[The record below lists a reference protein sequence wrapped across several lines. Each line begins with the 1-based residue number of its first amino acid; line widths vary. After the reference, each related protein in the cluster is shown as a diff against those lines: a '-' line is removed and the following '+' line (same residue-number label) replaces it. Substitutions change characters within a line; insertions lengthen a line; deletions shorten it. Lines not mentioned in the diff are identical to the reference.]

1 LVTEGGETRSRLI
14 PSQARYFRT
23 SRILEVIRMSTSA
36 TAKVP
41 APEKPGVPPR
51 YGALDRYFKISER
64 GSSLSREIRGG
75 FATFF
80 AMAYIIVLN
89 PIILGSAKDMYGHQ
103 LDNGQLV
110 TATALT
116 AAFTTLLMGVIGNVP
131 IALAAGLG
139 VNTVVALQLA
149 PRMSWPD
156 AMGMVVLAGFVVML
170 LVASGLRER
179 VMAAVPFGLRKGI
192 AIGIGLFIMLIG
204 LVDSG
209 FVSRIPDAAHTTVP
223 LQLGADGHL
232 NGWPVLVFVLGVLL
246 TLALLVRK
254 VPGAILISIVA
265 MTVVAVI
272 INAVAHVPSWGL
284 TTPKWPG
291 NPVSSPDFGLVGQV
305 SLFGG
310 FHKVGVLNGVLFV
323 FTVLLSSFFDA
334 MGTIMGIGDEAKLTN
349 AEGQM
354 PGINKVLFVD
364 GIAVAAGGATS
375 SSGTTCFVESTAGV
389 GEGARTG
396 FANIVTGLLFAAALF
411 LTPVATMV
419 PSQAATPALLA
430 VGFLILAGSIREI
443 DWSDFTIAVPAFVT
457 MLMMPFT
464 YSITNGIG
472 MGFITFVV
480 LRLAT
485 GRAREIPA
493 AMYVVSAV
501 FAFYYLMPALGLT

>member
-1 LVTEGGETRSRLI
+1 
-14 PSQARYFRT
+14 
-23 SRILEVIRMSTSA
+23 MSPSA
-36 TAKVP
+36 TAPVDAKQP
-41 APEKPGVPPR
+41 PSSPEPKSG
-51 YGALDRYFKISER
+51 LDRFFKISER
-64 GSSLSREIRGG
+64 GSTVPREIRGG
-75 FATFF
+75 LATFF

-103 LDNGQLV
+103 LDGSELV

-116 AAFTTLLMGVIGNVP
+116 AAFSTLLMGVIGNVP

-170 LVASGLRER
+170 LVATGLRER
-179 VMAAVPFGLRKGI
+179 VMSAVPIGLRKGI

-223 LQLGADGHL
+223 LQLGATGQL
-232 NGWPVLVFVLGVLL
+232 NGWPVLIFVLGVLL
-246 TLALLVRK
+246 TLALIVRK
-254 VPGAILISIVA
+254 VPGAILISIVV
-265 MTVVAVI
+265 MTVVALVV
-272 INAVAHVPSWGL
+272 NAVADIPSWGL
-284 TTPKWPG
+284 TTPEWPG
-291 NPVSSPDFGLVGQV
+291 NPVASPDFGLVGQV

-310 FHKVGVLNGVLFV
+310 FEKVGLLTGVLFV
-323 FTVLLSSFFDA
+323 FTVLLSCFFDA
-334 MGTIMGIGDEAKLTN
+334 MGTILGVSDEAKLLDEKGN
-349 AEGQM
+349 L
-354 PGINKVLFVD
+354 PGVNKVLLID

-375 SSGTTCFVESTAGV
+375 SSATTCFVESTAGV

-396 FANIVTGLLFAAALF
+396 LANVVTGGLFAVGLF
-411 LTPVATMV
+411 LTPLVTMV

-430 VGFLILAGSIREI
+430 VGFLILSGSVKDI
-443 DWSDFTIAVPAFVT
+443 DWADYTIAIPAFLT

-472 MGFITFVV
+472 IGFVSFCV
-480 LRLAT
+480 LRLAA
-485 GRAREIPA
+485 GRGREVPA
-493 AMYVVSAV
+493 AMYAVSAV
-501 FAFYYLMPALGLT
+501 FAFYYLMPALNLT

>member
-1 LVTEGGETRSRLI
+1 
-14 PSQARYFRT
+14 
-23 SRILEVIRMSTSA
+23 MSTSA
-36 TAKVP
+36 PAKVP
-41 APEKPGVPPR
+41 TPEQPGSGS
-51 YGALDRYFKISER
+51 GALDRYFRISER
-64 GSSLSREIRGG
+64 GSTLSREVRGG

-139 VNTVVALQLA
+139 VNSVVALQLA

-156 AMGMVVLAGFVVML
+156 AMGMVVLAGFIVML
-170 LVASGLRER
+170 LVATGLRER
-179 VMAAVPFGLRKGI
+179 VMNAVPYGLRKAI

-209 FVSRIPDAAHTTVP
+209 FVARIPDVAQTTVP
-223 LQLGADGHL
+223 LQLGATGHL
-232 NGWPVLVFVLGVLL
+232 NGWPVLVFVLGTLL
-246 TLALLVRK
+246 TLALIVRR

-265 MTVVAVI
+265 MTAVALV
-272 INAVAHVPSWGL
+272 INAVADIESWGL
-284 TTPKWPG
+284 TTPTWPG
-291 NPVSSPDFGLVGQV
+291 NPVATPDFGLIGEV

-310 FHKVGVLNGVLFV
+310 FGKVGVLTGVLFV
-323 FTVLLSSFFDA
+323 FTVLLSCFFDA
-334 MGTIMGIGDEAKLTN
+334 MGTIMGVSDEAKLTDG
-349 AEGQM
+349 EGQM
-354 PGINKVLFVD
+354 PGINKVLFID
-364 GIAVAAGGATS
+364 GVAVAAGGAS
-375 SSGTTCFVESTAGV
+375 SSSATTAFVESTAGV

-396 FANIVTGLLFAAALF
+396 FANVVTGGLFAVALF

-419 PSQAATPALLA
+419 PSQAATPALVA
-430 VGFLILAGSIREI
+430 VGFLILAGSIKEI
-443 DWSDFTIAVPAFVT
+443 DWADHTIAIPAFVT

-472 MGFITFVV
+472 MGFITFAV
-480 LRLAT
+480 LRLAA
-485 GRAREIPA
+485 GRGREVPP
-493 AMYVVSAV
+493 AMYAVAAV

>member
-1 LVTEGGETRSRLI
+1 M
-14 PSQARYFRT
+14 PS
-23 SRILEVIRMSTSA
+23 SA
-36 TAKVP
+36 TTPVDASKEP
-41 APEKPGVPPR
+41 PKPPQG
-51 YGALDRYFKISER
+51 GIDGFFKITER
-64 GSSLSREIRGG
+64 GSTLVREVRGG

-110 TATALT
+110 TATAVV

-170 LVASGLRER
+170 LVATGLRER
-179 VMAAVPFGLRKGI
+179 VMSAVPLGLRKGI

-209 FVSRIPDAAHTTVP
+209 FVSRMPDAAHTTVP
-223 LQLGADGHL
+223 LQLGGDGHL
-232 NGWPVLVFVLGVLL
+232 NGWPVLVFVLGALL
-246 TLALLVRK
+246 TVCLIVRK
-254 VPGAILISIVA
+254 VPGAILISIVV
-265 MTVVAVI
+265 MTIVAVI
-272 INAVAHVPSWGL
+272 INAVATVPSWGL
-284 TTPKWPG
+284 TTPEWPG
-291 NPVSSPDFGLVGQV
+291 NPVATPDFGLVGQV

-310 FHKVGVLNGVLFV
+310 FEKVGLLTGILFV
-323 FTVLLSSFFDA
+323 FTVLLSCFFDA
-334 MGTIMGIGDEAKLTN
+334 MGTIMGVGDEAKLTDAN
-349 AEGQM
+349 GNM
-354 PGINKVLFVD
+354 PGMNKVLFVD
-364 GIAVAAGGATS
+364 GIAVAAGGAS
-375 SSGTTCFVESTAGV
+375 SSSATTCFVESTAGV

-396 FANIVTGLLFAAALF
+396 FANIVTGGLFTVALF
-411 LTPVATMV
+411 LTPIATMV

-430 VGFLILAGSIREI
+430 VGFLILSGSIGQI
-443 DWSDFTIAVPAFVT
+443 DWADFTIAIPAFLT
-457 MLMMPFT
+457 MVMMPFT

-472 MGFITFVV
+472 IGFITFTV
-480 LRLAT
+480 LRLAS
-485 GRAREIPA
+485 GRGREVPA
-493 AMYVVSAV
+493 AMYVVSGV

>member
-1 LVTEGGETRSRLI
+1 M
-14 PSQARYFRT
+14 P
-23 SRILEVIRMSTSA
+23 TSA
-36 TAKVP
+36 PAKAS
-41 APEKPGVPPR
+41 APKQPDPSSGS
-51 YGALDRYFKISER
+51 GALDRYFLISER
-64 GSSLSREIRGG
+64 GSTLSREIRGG

-116 AAFTTLLMGVIGNVP
+116 AAFTTLQMGVIGNVP

-149 PRMSWPD
+149 PRMTWPD

-170 LVASGLRER
+170 LVATGLRER
-179 VMAAVPFGLRKGI
+179 VMNAVPHGLRKGI

-209 FVSRIPDAAHTTVP
+209 FVSRIPDVAKTTVP
-223 LQLGADGHL
+223 LTLGSGGHL
-232 NGWPVLVFVLGVLL
+232 DGWPVLVFVLGALL
-246 TLALLVRK
+246 TLALIVRR
-254 VPGAILISIVA
+254 VPGAILVSIVV
-265 MTVVAVI
+265 MTVVAVV
-272 INAVAHVPSWGL
+272 INAVADVPSWGL
-284 TTPKWPG
+284 TTPEWPG
-291 NPVSSPDFGLVGQV
+291 NPVASPDFGLIGQV

-310 FHKVGVLNGVLFV
+310 FSKVGVLTGILFV
-323 FTVLLSSFFDA
+323 FTVLLSCFFDA
-334 MGTIMGIGDEAKLTN
+334 MGTIMGVSDEAKLTDG
-349 AEGQM
+349 EGQM
-354 PGINKVLFVD
+354 PGINKVLFID
-364 GIAVAAGGATS
+364 GVAVAAGGAS
-375 SSGTTCFVESTAGV
+375 SSSATTAFVESTAGV

-396 FANIVTGLLFAAALF
+396 FANVVTGGLFAVALF
-411 LTPVATMV
+411 LTPIATMV

-430 VGFLILAGSIREI
+430 VGFLILANGIREI
-443 DWSDFTIAVPAFVT
+443 DWADYTIAVPAFVT

-472 MGFITFVV
+472 MGFITFAV
-480 LRLAT
+480 LRLAA
-485 GRAREIPA
+485 GRGREVPS
-493 AMYVVSAV
+493 AMYAVAAV

>member
-1 LVTEGGETRSRLI
+1 
-14 PSQARYFRT
+14 
-23 SRILEVIRMSTSA
+23 MSTSA
-36 TAKVP
+36 SAKVP
-41 APEKPGVPPR
+41 PSPEPPEDR
-51 YGALDRYFKISER
+51 RPPQNGLDRYFRISER
-64 GSSLSREIRGG
+64 GSTLPREIRGG

-139 VNTVVALQLA
+139 VNSVVALQLA

-156 AMGMVVLAGFVVML
+156 AMGMVVLAGFIVML
-170 LVASGLRER
+170 LVATGLRER
-179 VMAAVPFGLRKGI
+179 VMNAVPYGLRKAI
-192 AIGIGLFIMLIG
+192 SIGIGLFVMIVG

-209 FVSRIPDAAHTTVP
+209 FVTRMPDAAQTTVP
-223 LQLGADGHL
+223 LQLGTGGHL
-232 NGWPVLVFVLGVLL
+232 HGWPVLIFVLGVLL
-246 TLALLVRK
+246 TLALIVRRT
-254 VPGAILISIVA
+254 PGAILISIVV
-265 MTVVAVI
+265 MTVVAVVV
-272 INAVAHVPSWGL
+272 NAVTDIPSWGL
-284 TTPKWPG
+284 TTPEWPG
-291 NPVSSPDFGLVGQV
+291 NPVATPDFGLVGEV

-310 FHKVGVLNGVLFV
+310 FGKVGVLTGVLFV
-323 FTVLLSSFFDA
+323 FTVLLSCFFDA
-334 MGTIMGIGDEAKLTN
+334 MGTIMGVSDEAKLTD

-364 GIAVAAGGATS
+364 GVAVAAGGAS
-375 SSGTTCFVESTAGV
+375 SASATTCFVESTAGV

-396 FANIVTGLLFAAALF
+396 FANVVTGALFALALF

-419 PSQAATPALLA
+419 PSQAATPALIA

-443 DWSDFTIAVPAFVT
+443 DWSDFTIAIPAFVT

-472 MGFITFVV
+472 MGFLTFSV
-480 LRLAT
+480 LRLAA
-485 GRAREIPA
+485 GRGREVPV
-493 AMYVVSAV
+493 AMHVVSAV